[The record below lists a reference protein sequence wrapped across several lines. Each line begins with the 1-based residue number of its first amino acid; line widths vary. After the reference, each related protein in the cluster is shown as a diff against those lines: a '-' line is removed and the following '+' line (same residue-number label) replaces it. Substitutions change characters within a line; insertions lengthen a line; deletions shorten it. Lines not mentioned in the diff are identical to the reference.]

1 MNRFISILKKT
12 TRTLGALRARLGAI
26 AANIVRR
33 FSSPRDRA
41 DLIASITGLTGSFLT
56 IAATITVMVY
66 TTRPDRSATG
76 ASAVEALPKDPVAL
90 GKKLFVDRGCVACHQ
105 FTGMGLP
112 GQFPPLARS
121 EWVQGAPE
129 RPIRILLNGL
139 QGPTQIHGQTYN
151 NAMPAF
157 GAALGDNEIA
167 ALLTYI
173 RQEWGN
179 RAAPVDSAEVA
190 AVRAATKARTIP
202 WTSAELESALAAESE
217 GKSPSP
223 SVESKTKD
231 GDLAVESKGDTLNT
245 TDPAIERK
253 GSIGRPDA
261 NKPIDP
267 KP

>member
-1 MNRFISILKKT
+1 MNRFISFLGKT
-12 TRTLGALRARLGAI
+12 RRPIGVLRARLGAI
-26 AANIVRR
+26 ATNVVRR

-56 IAATITVMVY
+56 IATTITVMVY
-66 TTRPDRSATG
+66 TTRPDRSATQ
-76 ASAVEALPKDPVAL
+76 ASAVEALPKDPIAL
-90 GKKLFVDRGCVACHQ
+90 GKKLFVDRGCVGCHQ

-157 GAALGDNEIA
+157 GAALGDKEIA

-179 RAAPVDSAEVA
+179 SAAPVDSAEVA

-202 WTSAELESALAAESE
+202 WTSAELDASLAGAIE
-217 GKSPSP
+217 GKAPNSAG
-223 SVESKTKD
+223 ESKSNE
-231 GDLAVESKGDTLNT
+231 GDLAVESNDKTSNS

-253 GSIGRPDA
+253 ASIGRPDA
-261 NKPIDP
+261 NKPIAP